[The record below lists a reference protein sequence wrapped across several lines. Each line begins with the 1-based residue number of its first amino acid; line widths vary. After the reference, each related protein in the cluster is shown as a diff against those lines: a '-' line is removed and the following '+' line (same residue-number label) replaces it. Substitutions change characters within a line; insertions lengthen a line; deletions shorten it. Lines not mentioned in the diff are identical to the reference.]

1 MKIDKFHTQVDK
13 LIEKIDALD
22 FEFKDETLQ
31 VDFAE
36 IKADAVSLLEEL
48 VDMAST
54 EAEIQEENEE

>member
-13 LIEKIDALD
+13 LIGKIDALD

>member
-54 EAEIQEENEE
+54 EAEIQEENE